1 MYDIHMVLIKM
12 CRYLNYKDLGEG
24 IKNYYYTIA
33 GVLYDIKSF
42 KSGKNI

>member
-1 MYDIHMVLIKM
+1 MVLIKM

-24 IKNYYYTIA
+24 IKNYYTIA
-33 GVLYDIKSF
+33 GVRYDIKSF